1 MSESLFKG
9 VELVNAKGET
19 IQGDVAV
26 RGKNVVLY
34 FAADWCPDC
43 RNLQPSLND
52 FYARV
57 NAETPQLELVF
68 VGSDRTEEDQRAHF
82 QDKQGPWWAV
92 PFASEFRSELK
103 RRYRVCVRREQ
114 EAVGVT
120 DIKAGIPTLV
130 LVQQNGELIRLF
142 NDKEL
147 ETDGLQPL
155 EDLLVKV

>member
-26 RGKNVVLY
+26 RGKNVALY
-34 FAADWCPDC
+34 FA
-43 RNLQPSLND
+43 PSLNE

-82 QDKQGPWWAV
+82 QDKQGSWWAV
-92 PFASEFRSELK
+92 PFASEFRNELK
-103 RRYRVCVRREQ
+103 RRYGVCVRREQ

-120 DIKAGIPTLV
+120 DIKAGIPTIV